1 MEKAFYLELCT
12 RGFYRLLWGN
22 NNRSDEEFQCVQK
35 QVAGLSKRQRVQM
48 LTWVALE
55 VLKVPGDDVRTIE
68 RAVNS
73 AHRKC

>member
-35 QVAGLSKRQRVQM
+35 QVAGLSKR
-48 LTWVALE
+48 
-55 VLKVPGDDVRTIE
+55 
-68 RAVNS
+68 
-73 AHRKC
+73 